1 MVRRFLILLVLAA
14 AISPAAAFAAEP
26 PNQNDPCSRGGRDS
40 CDTTGVGQYKTY
52 RYGVRWFGDYR
63 GAIRDVEGPAF
74 CLDLRFWYP
83 GRSYDFTERSADDLR
98 NREGDLV
105 TSESLRRMSYAM
117 WNFGRTKKRAN
128 QGAVMLYVHRM
139 MGDGA
144 PGEVDPAAGGPAVRA
159 TYARIARDAAR
170 YAGPYRI
177 DLGLPDQLDRATPH
191 DADGSASSRSRVASC
206 RTCASR

>member
-1 MVRRFLILLVLAA
+1 MVRRFLRRFLIVLVLAA
-14 AISPAAAFAAEP
+14 AISPAAALAAEP

-40 CDTTGVGQYKTY
+40 CGTTGVGQYKTY
-52 RYGVRWFGDYR
+52 RYGLRWFGDYR

-83 GRSYDFTERSADDLR
+83 GRSYDFRRRSADELR

-117 WNFGRTKKRAN
+117 WNFGRTGKRAN

-144 PGEVDPAAGGPAVRA
+144 PGEIDSAAGGPAVRA
-159 TYARIARDAAR
+159 T
-170 YAGPYRI
+170 
-177 DLGLPDQLDRATPH
+177 
-191 DADGSASSRSRVASC
+191 
-206 RTCASR
+206 